1 MASGGKG
8 GGFSRQAGE
17 QMNTEEQLKLREQV
31 SALADGQLHGVAFA
45 ATVEQLGGDEDGRAS
60 WHVYHLIGDVLRSS
74 ELGTCQHD
82 RDFVA
87 RLSARLQAEPGVP
100 RGLDGLHESPELIA
114 NSDRNTL
121 GIAKIDRKS
130 RAAANDGSYRW
141 KMLAGLATVVA
152 AAAIGWSGLGD
163 RSGEALLARQSAPE
177 PVKVALGAGP
187 TGGAESVSV
196 GAVMIRDPHLDG
208 LLAAHRQFGGSSV
221 FQNPSGFLRNA
232 TFDAGASRGSRAPGQ

>member
-1 MASGGKG
+1 MS
-8 GGFSRQAGE
+8 
-17 QMNTEEQLKLREQV
+17 TEEQLKLREQV

-45 ATVEQLGGDEDGRAS
+45 ATVAQLGGDEDGRAS

-82 RDFVA
+82 REFVA
-87 RLSARLQAEPGVP
+87 RFSARLQAEPGLP
-100 RGLDGLHESPELIA
+100 RSFEGLQGRPELIA
-114 NSDRNTL
+114 DSDRNTP
-121 GIAKIDRKS
+121 GTAQKDRES
-130 RAAANDGSYRW
+130 QAAANDGSFRW
-141 KMLAGLATVVA
+141 KMLAGVAMVVA
-152 AAAIGWSGLGD
+152 AATIGWSGLGD

-196 GAVMIRDPHLDG
+196 GAVLIRDPHLDG
-208 LLAAHRQFGGSSV
+208 LLAAHRQFGGSSA

-232 TFDAGASRGSRAPGQ
+232 TFDTGASRGPRAPGQ